1 MEKQI
6 NEIRDL
12 IQEIAWRFGDHEF
25 NGECCGGL
33 TFVEFM
39 ALKKIDESE
48 YLSIQEVGRALNFTK
63 SGATRL
69 VNRLQTKK
77 YIKREQSSKDGRV
90 CCITLSSEGRNALNA
105 IAGKYGE
112 YLEKVLRELDQ
123 EQTELL
129 GRILQLLANIAK
141 GE

>member
-1 MEKQI
+1 MERQI
-6 NEIRDL
+6 NDIRDL
-12 IQEIAWRFGDHEF
+12 IQEIAWHFGDHEF
-25 NGECCGGL
+25 NGERCGGL